1 MHNTNLITPCKP
13 LHPDVYHM
21 VLLQRYIRGLEAT
34 TEAEGV
40 FCEAEA
46 HFPGAE
52 ATDRTGEDPAKPNN
66 GT

>member
-1 MHNTNLITPCKP
+1 MVGWEAEV
-13 LHPDVYHM
+13 HPRA
-21 VLLQRYIRGLEAT
+21 QEAA

-40 FCEAEA
+40 LCEAEA

>member
-1 MHNTNLITPCKP
+1 MVGWEAEV
-13 LHPDVYHM
+13 HPRA
-21 VLLQRYIRGLEAT
+21 QEAA

-40 FCEAEA
+40 LCEVEA